1 MLRLVFSIC
10 LVVLLGNYGRAQPTD
25 SLKLRLGDLLNR
37 WRAKQLR
44 DTDYLKGVDSV
55 APLLAK
61 ADSLPEWLATYR
73 QLAFSDSGRGKS
85 RAQYYTYLA
94 INAYNLNQFG
104 RAIYYSEKNNEE
116 RTKLGQFEKGGFSH
130 GDLFALTVL
139 ANNHDY
145 PRVFARYSALRPALS
160 ELPSAIPR
168 GNASPEQVFV
178 AMSILQSVNYAACRS
193 GDTTRAKEIIGLV
206 DSVMEEVG
214 GFPAKYRDY
223 RLLYDYILHDD
234 YYEYYRLR
242 GHWEASRKSL
252 LAAIRDVNTP
262 GFRPNLQPS
271 YREGIYSEAVDL
283 YFTLKKSDS
292 ANYYLSQLTA
302 GDGKVRYSSL
312 DPTVVPEAQSR
323 LLAEEGRYAE
333 AYKELRTVYQLRD
346 SAYYT
351 VSADKDN
358 NLYALAEAEN
368 ARYELVRLDEQKRAA
383 DRSTLLLISLTGLL
397 VVGGVAAFFVYR
409 SMQQR
414 RLLDLRLQ
422 LARNFHDQIGPML
435 LYGSVLA
442 KKRGDE
448 EMREHISLIMDAVRD
463 ISHDLKSSE
472 LSTVGSF
479 GKEVSGLLEK
489 VEAATE
495 IGYSLHVSS
504 GSRILAYGQLT
515 QLQAVVQELISNSI
529 KHAEC
534 RKITVRLGV
543 EGRRLA
549 LYYSDDGEG
558 INPGLAAGW
567 RSPGGVAVG
576 SGVGIGL
583 KNIEERVKSI
593 NGSWKLNNSWPKG
606 YSVEITIPL
615 V

>member
-1 MLRLVFSIC
+1 MLRLVFPIC
-10 LVVLLGNYGRAQPTD
+10 LGILFANYGQAQPTD
-25 SLKLRLGDLLNR
+25 SRKLHLDDLLNR
-37 WRAKQLR
+37 WRTKQLR
-44 DTDYLKGVDSV
+44 DTDYLRAVDSI

-61 ADSLPEWLATYR
+61 ADCLPEWLSTYR
-73 QLAFSDSGRGKS
+73 QLAFSDAGRGKW

-116 RTKLGQFEKGGFSH
+116 RTWLGQFEKGGFSH

-145 PRVFARYSALRPALS
+145 RRVFARYAVLRPALS
-160 ELPSAIPR
+160 ELPSEIP

-193 GDTTRAKEIIGLV
+193 GDTMRAKEIVGLV
-206 DSVMEEVG
+206 DSIMEAVA

-223 RLLYDYILHDD
+223 RLLYDYVLHDD
-234 YYEYYRLR
+234 HYEYHRLHGR
-242 GHWEASRKSL
+242 WGAARNSL
-252 LAAIRDVNTP
+252 LAAIRDVNTS

-271 YREGIYSEAVDL
+271 YREEIYAEAVDL
-283 YFTLKKSDS
+283 YFLLKKSDS
-292 ANYYLSQLTA
+292 ANYYLSLLTA
-302 GDGKVRYSSL
+302 GDGNVRYSSL
-312 DPTVVPEAQSR
+312 DPAVVPEARSR

-333 AYKELRTVYQLRD
+333 AYNELRKVYRLRD

-368 ARYELVRLDEQKRAA
+368 ARYELVRLDEKKRAA
-383 DRSTLLLISLTGLL
+383 DRSALLLFSLTALL
-397 VVGGVAAFFVYR
+397 VLGGVATYFVIR
-409 SMQQR
+409 ATQQR

-479 GKEVSGLLEK
+479 GKEISGLLEK

-495 IGYSLHVSS
+495 IGYSLHVGN
-504 GSRILAYGQLT
+504 GSQILAYGQLT

-534 RKITVRLGV
+534 RKIMVRLGV
-543 EGRRLA
+543 EGRKLS

-558 INPGLAAGW
+558 INPSL
-567 RSPGGVAVG
+567 VG
-576 SGVGIGL
+576 STGGAGEGIGL
-583 KNIEERVKSI
+583 KNIEERVRSI

>member
-1 MLRLVFSIC
+1 MRLFSFLRLFFPVC
-10 LVVLLGNYGRAQPTD
+10 LVLLLENGVRAQSTD
-25 SLKLRLGDLLNR
+25 SLKLRLDHLLTR
-37 WRAKQLR
+37 WQGGLR

-61 ADSLPEWLATYR
+61 ADSLPEWLSTYR
-73 QLAFSDSGRGKS
+73 QLAFSDAGRGKW
-85 RAQYYTYLA
+85 RAQYYTYVA
-94 INAYNLNQFG
+94 INAYNLNQLG

-116 RTKLGQFEKGGFSH
+116 RIKLGQFESGGFSH

-145 PRVFARYSALRPALS
+145 RRVFGRYAALRPALA
-160 ELPSAIPR
+160 ELPSGIPR
-168 GNASPEQVFV
+168 TSPEQVFV
-178 AMSILQSVNYAACRS
+178 AVSILQSVNYAACRS
-193 GDTTRAKEIIGLV
+193 GDTVRAREVVGLV
-206 DSVMEEVG
+206 DSVMEAVA
-214 GFPAKYRDY
+214 GFPAKYKDY
-223 RLLYDYILHDD
+223 RLLYDYVLHEVH
-234 YYEYYRLR
+234 YEYDRLLGR
-242 GHWEASRKSL
+242 WGAARDSL
-252 LAAIRDVNTP
+252 LAGIRDVSKP

-271 YREGIYSEAVDL
+271 YSEGLYSEAADL
-283 YFTLKKSDS
+283 YYILKKRDS
-292 ANYYLSQLTA
+292 ARYYLSLLR
-302 GDGKVRYSSL
+302 GRDGQVRYSSL
-312 DPTVVPEAQSR
+312 DPAVVPEVESR
-323 LLAEEGRYAE
+323 LLAEEGNYKA
-333 AYKELRTVYQLRD
+333 AYGELRKVYQLRD

-368 ARYELVRLDEQKRAA
+368 ARYELVRLDDEKRAS
-383 DRSTLLLISLTGLL
+383 DRKTLLLFSLTGLL
-397 VVGGVAAFFVYR
+397 VVGGIAGFFVYR
-409 SMQQR
+409 ATQQR

-442 KKRGDE
+442 KKKGDE

-495 IGYSLHVSS
+495 IGYSLNVSN
-504 GSRILAYGQLT
+504 GGRVLAFGQLT
-515 QLQAVVQELISNSI
+515 QLQAIVQELISNSI

-534 RKITVRLGV
+534 RKIVVRLSAV
-543 EGRRLA
+543 GRRLV
-549 LYYSDDGEG
+549 LFYSDDGEG
-558 INPGLAAGW
+558 VNPSL
-567 RSPGGVAVG
+567 SGG
-576 SGVGIGL
+576 GIGL
-583 KNIEERVKSI
+583 KNMEERVKLI
-593 NGSWKLNNSWPKG
+593 NGSFRLNNAWPKG
-606 YSVEITIPL
+606 YSVDITIPI

>member
-10 LVVLLGNYGRAQPTD
+10 LVILLGGYGRAQSTD
-25 SLKLRLGDLLNR
+25 SLKLHLNDLLTR
-37 WRAKQLR
+37 WRAKRLT

-61 ADSLPEWLATYR
+61 ADSLREWLSTYR
-73 QLAFSDSGRGKS
+73 RLAFSDSGRGKS

-104 RAIYYSEKNNEE
+104 RAVYYSEKNNEE
-116 RTKLGQFEKGGFSH
+116 RTKLGLFEKGGFSH

-145 PRVFARYSALRPALS
+145 RRVFARYAALKPALF

-178 AMSILQSVNYAACRS
+178 AMSILQSVNFAACRS
-193 GDTTRAKEIIGLV
+193 GDTTRAREIIGLA
-206 DSVMEEVG
+206 DSVMEGVA
-214 GFPAKYRDY
+214 GFPAKYKDY
-223 RLLYDYILHDD
+223 RLLYDYILHNDQ
-234 YYEYYRLR
+234 YEHYRLQ
-242 GHWEASRKSL
+242 GQWEAARNSL
-252 LAAIRDVNTP
+252 LAAIRDVNTS

-271 YREGIYSEAVDL
+271 YREAIYSEAVDL
-283 YFTLKKSDS
+283 YFNLKKSDS

-302 GDGKVRYSSL
+302 GDGNVRYSSL
-312 DPTVVPEAQSR
+312 DPTIVPDARSR

-333 AYKELRTVYQLRD
+333 AYKELRKLYGLRD

-383 DRSTLLLISLTGLL
+383 DRSALLLFFLTALL
-397 VVGGVAAFFVYR
+397 VVGGVAVFFVVR

-489 VEAATE
+489 VKAATE
-495 IGYSLHVSS
+495 IGYSLQVSNAS
-504 GSRILAYGQLT
+504 QILAYGQLT
-515 QLQAVVQELISNSI
+515 HVQAIVQELISNSI

-543 EGRRLA
+543 ERRKLI
-549 LYYSDDGEG
+549 LSYSDDGEG
-558 INPGLAAGW
+558 INPSLV
-567 RSPGGVAVG
+567 GG
-576 SGVGIGL
+576 GIGM
-583 KNIEERVKSI
+583 KNIEERVRSV
-593 NGSWKLNNSWPKG
+593 NGSWQLNNAWPKG
-606 YSVEITIPL
+606 YSVDITFPL

>member
-1 MLRLVFSIC
+1 MRRLLFPLC
-10 LVVLLGNYGRAQPTD
+10 LVVLLWDCGQAQPAD
-25 SLKLRLGDLLNR
+25 SLKQHLDHLLTR
-37 WRAKQLR
+37 WHSRALR

-61 ADSLPEWLATYR
+61 ADSLSEWLSNYR
-73 QLAFSDSGRGKS
+73 QLAFADSGRGKY

-104 RAIYYSEKNNEE
+104 KAIYYSEKNNEE
-116 RTKLGQFEKGGFSH
+116 RTRLGQFEKGGFSH
-130 GDLFALTVL
+130 GDLFALTVF

-145 PRVFARYSALRPALS
+145 SRVFARYAGLRPALS
-160 ELPSAIPR
+160 ELPAAIPR
-168 GNASPEQVFV
+168 GVASPEQVFV

-193 GDTTRAKEIIGLV
+193 GDTVRAKDLIGLV
-206 DSVMEEVG
+206 DSLMEAVA

-234 YYEYYRLR
+234 YYEYNRLLGR
-242 GHWEASRKSL
+242 WVAARDSL
-252 LAAIRDVNTP
+252 LAAIRDVDTK

-283 YFTLKKSDS
+283 YFILKKSDS
-292 ANYYLSQLTA
+292 AKYYLSLLTD

-312 DPTVVPEAQSR
+312 DPAIVPEARSR
-323 LLAEEGRYAE
+323 MLAEEGRYAE
-333 AYKELRTVYQLRD
+333 AYHELRKVYQLRD

-368 ARYELVRLDEQKRAA
+368 ARYELVRLDERKRAA
-383 DRSTLLLISLTGLL
+383 DKSTLLLFSLTGLL

-409 SMQQR
+409 ATQQR

-442 KKRGDE
+442 KKRGDD
-448 EMREHISLIMDAVRD
+448 EMREHISMIMDAVRD
-463 ISHDLKSSE
+463 ISHDLKSTQ

-495 IGYSLHVSS
+495 IGYSLNVSN
-504 GSRILAYGQLT
+504 GGRVLAYGQLT

-534 RKITVRLGV
+534 RKITVRLGA
-543 EGRRLA
+543 EGRKLV
-549 LYYSDDGEG
+549 LFYSDDGEG
-558 INPGLAAGW
+558 INSGL
-567 RSPGGVAVG
+567 SGGFG
-576 SGVGIGL
+576 GGIGL
-583 KNIEERVKSI
+583 KNMEERVKSI
-593 NGSWKLNNSWPKG
+593 NGSFRLNNAWPKG
-606 YSVEITIPL
+606 YSVDITIPL